1 MLVCGQCVRS
11 VCEVRTVVCM
21 WSECGLAVWL
31 HCAVRTYRFNT
42 ELLFRLQQQDRLVDG
57 PDGAERARR
66 SLQAQ
71 GRLLPR
77 ELLRQREAQRN
88 LHTNTHHYV
97 QSMHLHTVDVEKMT
111 YCMDGLTITVTRSLP
126 CSSGRALWGSPGC
139 LPQPLR
145 WA

>member
-1 MLVCGQCVRS
+1 MNSRVSLRS
-11 VCEVRTVVCM
+11 VCEVRTVVSM

-31 HCAVRTYRFNT
+31 DCAVRTYRFNT

-88 LHTNTHHYV
+88 LHTNTHHYAQYGSQV
-97 QSMHLHTVDVEKMT
+97 AERLGSRASNLKVA
-111 YCMDGLTITVTRSLP
+111 
-126 CSSGRALWGSPGC
+126 SSIPGGRAK
-139 LPQPLR
+139 
-145 WA
+145 

>member
-1 MLVCGQCVRS
+1 MNSRVSLRS
-11 VCEVRTVVCM
+11 VCEVRTVVSM

-31 HCAVRTYRFNT
+31 DCAVRTYRFNT

-97 QSMHLHTVDVEKMT
+97 QYAPAHSGRGEDDLL
-111 YCMDGLTITVTRSLP
+111 YGLTITVTRSLP
-126 CSSGRALWGSPGC
+126 CSSGRAVWGSPGC